1 MAGKVRTMIK
11 NFEDVQ
17 KIGKD
22 NMDASMK
29 SFGAVSKSFQAIA
42 VEAADYAKK
51 AFEEG
56 TAATEK
62 LAAAKSLDKVMEVQ
76 ADYLKSAVRGFRR
89 AVGEGRPALC
99 RSRAGALQ
107 AVREPVGEGDRRSKR
122 AIQFGKARAR
132 ARAFSFWHAARSAR
146 GPATGTAWIARLA
159 LLWQIYSR
167 CCSLQIHF
175 RQ

>member
-1 MAGKVRTMIK
+1 MIK
-11 NFEDVQ
+11 NLDDMQ
-17 KIGKD
+17 KLGKD

-76 ADYLKSAVRGFRR
+76 ADYLKTAYEGF
-89 AVGEGRPALC
+89 V
-99 RSRAGALQ
+99 
-107 AVREPVGEGDRRSKR
+107 
-122 AIQFGKARAR
+122 
-132 ARAFSFWHAARSAR
+132 ARSAKASQLYANLAQELYK
-146 GPATGTAWIARLA
+146 PFESQWTKATAK
-159 LLWQIYSR
+159 
-167 CCSLQIHF
+167 
-175 RQ
+175 